1 MFHKL
6 QKPEVNMDKEQII
19 DIAKEQGLELAEETA
34 VAAAKTALNLL
45 RIILPKVSRGFGLA
59 FNLFL
64 DSYEFR
70 IYEMLDKIDGKK
82 DL

>member
-1 MFHKL
+1 
-6 QKPEVNMDKEQII
+6 MDKKEII
-19 DIAKEQGLELAEETA
+19 SIAKDQGLDLAEDVA

-45 RIILPKVSRGFGLA
+45 RVILPKVSRGFGLA

-70 IYEMLDKIDGKK
+70 IFEMLDEIDGKK
-82 DL
+82 DLPPQS

>member
-1 MFHKL
+1 MNK
-6 QKPEVNMDKEQII
+6 DQII
-19 DIAKEQGLELAEETA
+19 DIAKEQGLDLAEDTA

-45 RIILPKVSRGFGLA
+45 RVILPKVSRGFGLA

-82 DL
+82 DLE